1 MIACDGASGRMIPGG
16 GAEAGTGFHAFS
28 TALLHTRGP
37 EKSGSG
43 GALHAGHRLAGSIPT
58 CLRGVRRSGRP
69 NRQTASIRNRAPQA
83 LPHCALSPSK
93 RSRLNTRQC
102 GACPQPAPHITGRPD
117 LGPPGIGAAV
127 WCKGRETDV
136 VRPLEY
142 GSTGPCS
149 APGID
154 QDGQLADRTQKD
166 VWGRS
171 RAPAQPVQGLAQTAD
186 QARPDAAYP

>member
-1 MIACDGASGRMIPGG
+1 MIPGG

-83 LPHCALSPSK
+83 LPHCASSPSR

-102 GACPQPAPHITGRPD
+102 GACPQPAPHVTGRPD
-117 LGPPGIGAAV
+117 PGPPGVGAAV

-136 VRPLEY
+136 VRRWKY
-142 GSTGPCS
+142 GSIRPRILLGGGGVMAKLTDHNRLLWDESERQRRLC
-149 APGID
+149 
-154 QDGQLADRTQKD
+154 QD
-166 VWGRS
+166 
-171 RAPAQPVQGLAQTAD
+171 
-186 QARPDAAYP
+186 